1 MVVFQ
6 VVAHFMFNLKREHGS
21 ERVTCNYILTHFS
34 LKYIVPI
41 DATQGIKMLYVFV
54 DIKLDTVHLLDTIRH
69 NFKPGTSLSLVST
82 IQFVATLQV

>member
-1 MVVFQ
+1 MVVFTLL
-6 VVAHFMFNLKREHGS
+6 HIFNFMFNLKGEHGS
-21 ERVTCNYILTHFS
+21 ERVNYILTHFS